1 MRIASL
7 IYTTLTS
14 WSRTVA
20 TSRVRKN
27 VGVRDRRSM
36 GASKRE
42 RGVVITNDGQ
52 ERVRSGSWLCRGDE
66 RLTDSLFLFLT
77 MEMGYVAHGSIS
89 FPLPFPPIYS

>member
-1 MRIASL
+1 MA
-7 IYTTLTS
+7 
-14 WSRTVA
+14 V
-20 TSRVRKN
+20 
-27 VGVRDRRSM
+27 
-36 GASKRE
+36 
-42 RGVVITNDGQ
+42 Q